1 MISLNEQTR
10 TWRLMAGTLLAFF
23 LMTVCPGVGWIP
35 AAMATARQDLD
46 RAQDL
51 YDFAEFQQA
60 LELVTGLVDGKQ
72 LVGNNLRDAYI
83 LRARCAVGLGL
94 EKMAQEDFCSVMNLD
109 KNWKPD
115 PVIFPKD
122 EVALFNASRG
132 NCTIT
137 TAKAAPAATSGSS
150 KPWYKKP
157 VAWVVGGVV
166 LIGGAALALGGGG
179 DDTPADPDLP
189 GFPATP

>member
-1 MISLNEQTR
+1 MISLNEQKK

-23 LMTVCPGVGWIP
+23 VMTVCPGTSWVP

-60 LELVTGLVDGKQ
+60 LELVTGLVDGGQ
-72 LVGNNLRDAYI
+72 LVGDNLRDAYI

-94 EKMAQEDFCSVMNLD
+94 EKMAQDDFCSVMNLD
-109 KNWKPD
+109 KNWAPD
-115 PVIFPKD
+115 PVVYPKD

-132 NCTIT
+132 NCALE
-137 TAKAAPAATSGSS
+137 TAKAEPADSSGG
-150 KPWYKKP
+150 KPWFKKP

-179 DDTPADPDLP
+179 DDDTPADPALP